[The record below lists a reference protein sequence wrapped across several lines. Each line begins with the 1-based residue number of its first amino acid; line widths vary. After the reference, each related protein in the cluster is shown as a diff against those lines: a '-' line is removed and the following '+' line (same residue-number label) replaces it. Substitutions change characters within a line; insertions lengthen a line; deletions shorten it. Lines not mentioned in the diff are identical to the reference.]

1 MAKFWHYL
9 GNIAGA
15 ILSLALYIE
24 LQVFYFYP
32 QRIRL
37 DHMRALVTAL
47 VTVIVLF
54 VIFNLYK
61 RQLKEHNDWGFNQAP
76 HWDMRR
82 IGIAIIGFVLILI
95 VSMVMLSLVGRGVSN
110 NQQALNKIE
119 LHSKG
124 LFEIMVVFIA
134 PFCEE
139 VVFRGMFFNIFFTKK
154 KITNKWLGMIVSGFL
169 FAYIHDPML
178 SKFIFVYWGLGMVL
192 AWVYMQTK
200 DLRYS
205 MLVHMCYN
213 ALGFIG

>member
-15 ILSLALYIE
+15 ILSLALYVE

-32 QRIRL
+32 QKIRL

-47 VTVIVLF
+47 VTVVVLF

-61 RQLKEHNDWGFNQAP
+61 RQLKEHNDWGFNQTP

-82 IGIAIIGFVLILI
+82 IG
-95 VSMVMLSLVGRGVSN
+95 MLNSVGRGVSN
-110 NQQALNKIE
+110 NQQALDKIE

-139 VVFRGMFFNIFFTKK
+139 VIFRGMFFNIFFTKK
-154 KITNKWLGMIVSGFL
+154 KITNKLLGIIVSGFL
-169 FAYIHDPML
+169 FAYMHDPML

-213 ALGFIG
+213 AMGFIG